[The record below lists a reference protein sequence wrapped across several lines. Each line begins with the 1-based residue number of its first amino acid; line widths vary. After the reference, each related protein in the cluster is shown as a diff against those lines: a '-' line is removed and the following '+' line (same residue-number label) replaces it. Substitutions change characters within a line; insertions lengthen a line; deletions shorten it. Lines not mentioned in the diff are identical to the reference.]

1 MSQNLEDFEI
11 DNKILEFKD
20 EFKKYN
26 RMRYIGLAI
35 SLSAVGFAYYLL
47 YAYIENYSLFI
58 RISINVGIIAILIYL
73 IGYIIVILGS
83 KNIRKIISKI
93 TNKDIKDITPNEF
106 QRIKKRVKIALKKT
120 NSP

>member
-26 RMRYIGLAI
+26 RMKYVGLTI
-35 SLSAVGFAYYLL
+35 SLSALGFAYYLQ
-47 YAYIENYSLFI
+47 YTSIENPSLSI
-58 RISINVGIIAILIYL
+58 RINIYVAIITLLIYFIGSIILI
-73 IGYIIVILGS
+73 LGI
-83 KNIRKIISKI
+83 KNIEKIISKI
-93 TNKDIKDITPNEF
+93 TNKEIRDFRPDELE
-106 QRIKKRVKIALKKT
+106 RIKKRVKIALKKT

>member
-35 SLSAVGFAYYLL
+35 SLSAVGFVYYSL
-47 YAYIENYSLFI
+47 YTYIENPSLFI

-73 IGYIIVILGS
+73 IGYIIVILGN

-93 TNKDIKDITPNEF
+93 TNKEIRDITPNEF

>member
-47 YAYIENYSLFI
+47 YTFIENYSLFL
-58 RISINVGIIAILIYL
+58 RISINVGIITILIYL

-93 TNKDIKDITPNEF
+93 TNKEIRDITPNEF

-120 NSP
+120 NNP

>member
-1 MSQNLEDFEI
+1 MSQNLEDFEL

-47 YAYIENYSLFI
+47 YTYIENYSLFI

-93 TNKDIKDITPNEF
+93 TNKEIRDITPNEF

>member
-58 RISINVGIIAILIYL
+58 RISINVAIIAILIYL
-73 IGYIIVILGS
+73 IGYIIVILAS

-93 TNKDIKDITPNEF
+93 TNKEIRDITPNEF

>member
-47 YAYIENYSLFI
+47 YTYIENPSLFI
-58 RISINVGIIAILIYL
+58 IISINVAISTVLIYF
-73 IGYIIVILGS
+73 IGSIIVILGS
-83 KNIRKIISKI
+83 RNIRKIISKI
-93 TNKDIKDITPNEF
+93 TNKEIRDITPNEF

>member
-93 TNKDIKDITPNEF
+93 TNKDIRDITPNEF

>member
-1 MSQNLEDFEI
+1 MSQNLEDFEL

-93 TNKDIKDITPNEF
+93 TNKEIRDITPNEF

>member
-93 TNKDIKDITPNEF
+93 TNKEIRDITPNEF

>member
-35 SLSAVGFAYYLL
+35 SLSAAGFGYYLL
-47 YAYIENYSLFI
+47 YTYIENYSLFI
-58 RISINVGIIAILIYL
+58 RISINVGIITILIYL

-93 TNKDIKDITPNEF
+93 TNKEIRDITPNEF

>member
-35 SLSAVGFAYYLL
+35 SLSAIGFAYYLL

-58 RISINVGIIAILIYL
+58 RISINVAIIAILIYL

-93 TNKDIKDITPNEF
+93 TNKEIRDITPNEF

>member
-47 YAYIENYSLFI
+47 YTYIENFSLFI

-73 IGYIIVILGS
+73 IGYIIVILAS

-93 TNKDIKDITPNEF
+93 TNKEIRDITPNEF

>member
-35 SLSAVGFAYYLL
+35 SLSAIGFAYYLL

-93 TNKDIKDITPNEF
+93 TNKEIRDITPNEF